1 MHWQR
6 AVGASDEDL
15 LDGGAGV
22 LTALLVGVGAA
33 IGGPLRY
40 LVSSAWPARS
50 GAFPWATFGVNVV
63 GSLLVGV
70 VLALSR
76 EGVLGPAVATGLGAG
91 FCGALTTYSTLAL
104 ESMRLTQSGSRA
116 TAAGYVSASVLAGVA
131 AAALGWGAGS
141 LAG

>member
-1 MHWQR
+1 MQWQR
-6 AVGASDEDL
+6 AVAASDEDL
-15 LDGGAGV
+15 LDKGAG
-22 LTALLVGVGAA
+22 LLSALLVGVGAA

-40 LVSSAWPARS
+40 LVSRTWPARP

-63 GSLLVGV
+63 GSWLMGV
-70 VLALSR
+70 ALALSR